1 MEKEVVLSVNGQESR
16 IVFIDHEHGEMEV
29 SKDMEYKEMVNQGMF
44 QVENMI
50 QTYCPHAMMVVMA
63 VDDISSLE
71 LAEHLLLYL
80 SHSDSIEE
88 KAVILV
94 ANKADLVRNREIK
107 TGAGKELAV
116 KYNVK
121 YIESSPGEYIIV
133 QLGKLNK
140 INILKLFVMVSSSY
154 CSCD

>member
-1 MEKEVVLSVNGQESR
+1 MVLSVNGQESR

-29 SKDMEYKEMVNQGMF
+29 SEDMEYQEMINQGVF

-50 QTYCPHAMMVVMA
+50 QTYCPHAILVVMA
-63 VDDISSLE
+63 VDDTGSLE
-71 LAEHLLLYL
+71 LAKHLLLYL
-80 SHSDSIEE
+80 SHSGSIEE

-121 YIESSPGEYIIV
+121 YIETSPGKYIIV
-133 QLGKLNK
+133 QLYKFNQYVK
-140 INILKLFVMVSSSY
+140 TISKPQQN
-154 CSCD
+154 

>member
-1 MEKEVVLSVNGQESR
+1 MLSVNGLESR

-80 SHSDSIEE
+80 SHSGSIEE

-121 YIESSPGEYIIV
+121 YIETSPGKYSIV
-133 QLGKLNK
+133 QLDKFNQYIK
-140 INILKLFVMVSSSY
+140 MISKPHQN
-154 CSCD
+154 

>member
-29 SKDMEYKEMVNQGMF
+29 SEDMEYQEMINQGMF

-80 SHSDSIEE
+80 SHSGSIEE
-88 KAVILV
+88 KAGILV
-94 ANKADLVRNREIK
+94 ANMADLVMNREIN
-107 TGAGKELAV
+107 TGAGNKLAV

-121 YIESSPGEYIIV
+121 YIETSPGKYIIV
-133 QLGKLNK
+133 QLYKFNQYVK
-140 INILKLFVMVSSSY
+140 TISKPQQN
-154 CSCD
+154 